1 MHHKHQ
7 LDLSTRPPRNIL
19 AEYIYAPLHHWASP
33 GTGTWREGGRKGGRE
48 GGEGG
53 RGERE
58 GREGGEGREGR
69 EGREGGRG
77 GREGR
82 EGGCNKIHAKEKG
95 GKESPYRYIE
105 GEKYNNKEAVRKSGN
120 GQRG

>member
-1 MHHKHQ
+1 MRLSITGPHQ
-7 LDLSTRPPRNIL
+7 GQV
-19 AEYIYAPLHHWASP
+19 Y
-33 GTGTWREGGRKGGRE
+33 TWREGGRKGGRE
-48 GGEGG
+48 GGRGG
-53 RGERE
+53 RG
-58 GREGGEGREGR
+58 GREGGERGRGGRE
-69 EGREGGRG
+69 EGEG